1 MALKDNCSE
10 NNERKRWKKDKNDDD
25 NKGENRKTAK
35 QNAIQKKYTAV
46 HYLEMH
52 NAYCDADENSLY

>member
-1 MALKDNCSE
+1 MPLKENCSE
-10 NNERKRWKKDKNDDD
+10 NNEDKRDKNDDD
-25 NKGENRKTAK
+25 NKGKNRKTAK
-35 QNAIQKKYTAV
+35 KNAIQKKYAAV

>member
-1 MALKDNCSE
+1 MRDRGEKRIKMMMIIRGKI
-10 NNERKRWKKDKNDDD
+10 ERQQ
-25 NKGENRKTAK
+25 K

>member
-1 MALKDNCSE
+1 MIIRGKI
-10 NNERKRWKKDKNDDD
+10 ERQQ
-25 NKGENRKTAK
+25 K
-35 QNAIQKKYTAV
+35 QNAIQKKYAAV

>member
-1 MALKDNCSE
+1 MRDGGEKRIKMMMIIRGKI
-10 NNERKRWKKDKNDDD
+10 ERQQ
-25 NKGENRKTAK
+25 K

>member
-1 MALKDNCSE
+1 MSQWLKKDNSSE
-10 NNERKRWKKDKNDDD
+10 KRGSKKIKKMIREKIERQQ
-25 NKGENRKTAK
+25 K